1 MNIDQDI
8 KALEQKITQLESED
22 INFETSIALY
32 QDSVKDAKS
41 ILERLNQHHE
51 TLSVL
56 NIETQEL
63 IEMSNI
69 HD

>member
-8 KALEQKITQLESED
+8 KALEQKIAQLESED

-32 QDSVKDAKS
+32 QNSVKDAKS

-63 IEMSNI
+63 IEMSNV